1 MLKKEILNTYL
12 KKNSV
17 PEGILKKINCNS
29 VLTDNFAY
37 GVLRIGNSIGDL
49 LDISIEL
56 ILLEEIAKKFNLVLD
71 TTEHA
76 EFHTSGTDE
85 KDLDHLVKAV
95 KLFDSIKEDKKNY
108 HGMINKVKENIRSE
122 AEKIINK

>member
-1 MLKKEILNTYL
+1 MLKKEILNSYL
-12 KKNSV
+12 KSNNV
-17 PEGILKKINCNS
+17 PENILKKINCNS

-76 EFHTSGTDE
+76 EFHTRGNEE
-85 KDLDHLVKAV
+85 KDLDHLVKAA
-95 KLFDSIKEDKKNY
+95 KLFDAIKEDKKSY
-108 HGMINKVKENIRSE
+108 HGMIHRVKENISSE
-122 AEKIINK
+122 ADKLINK